1 MPRSLWSACVE
12 RVVGFVKH
20 LRSRPSNVRC
30 RCGDADAQLLNG
42 VCWND
47 YADSDC
53 LMSQSVWQPSV
64 ERLDDNLRLVR
75 DVCDK
80 PNQPNKSCQPAE
92 SKQCCHRCTSSPNRT
107 CNCAGNACDGNA
119 DGDEWIK
126 PYTDRATDYYDRI
139 DRQRNAE
146 FVGQHYPVTSVPERG
161 HFECPVNGKAC
172 GSEFCTKG
180 VCEESRSRAEAGKH
194 WCFTKTTDNH

>member
-12 RVVGFVKH
+12 
-20 LRSRPSNVRC
+20 
-30 RCGDADAQLLNG
+30 QL
-42 VCWND
+42 
-47 YADSDC
+47 
-53 LMSQSVWQPSV
+53 
-64 ERLDDNLRLVR
+64 DNLRRLVR
-75 DVCDK
+75 HVCDK
-80 PNQPNKSCQPAE
+80 PNQPNKPCQSAE
-92 SKQCCHRCTSSPNRT
+92 SKQCCESSHRCTSSPNRT

-119 DGDEWIK
+119 DCINGDEWIK

-146 FVGQHYPVTSVPERG
+146 FVGQPYPITSVPEHG

-194 WCFTKTTDNH
+194 WGFTKATNNH